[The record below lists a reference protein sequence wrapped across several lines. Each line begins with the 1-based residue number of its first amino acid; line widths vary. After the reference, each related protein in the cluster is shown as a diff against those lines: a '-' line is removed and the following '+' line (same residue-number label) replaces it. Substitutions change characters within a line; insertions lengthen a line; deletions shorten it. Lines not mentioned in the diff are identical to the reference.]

1 MSTYT
6 VTVQWMVEHGY
17 QIFDDSWT
25 TYVPEHKPELID
37 KILRYYW
44 FYEIGQETP
53 DRFRHYINEH
63 LARIMPYYD
72 QLYRSE
78 LLEIEPL
85 FDKIV
90 DEIEGVTSMSNWT
103 KDMAKRSDDVRLKA
117 MANSIKEISDR
128 SGTLIR
134 GVKGTYTESWS
145 EDTTGSKNV
154 DTDANIQRDLTTSE
168 DTTGKSDT
176 VTNDT
181 HTGKDDT
188 ITTETVTDTLN
199 SSKDTS
205 GQSDTATSA
214 TRRYSDTPQGR
225 IGSGGLAIDTMY
237 LTNYTA
243 DSGSEHVDS
252 SGNETL
258 NNTEERKTDSSSITG
273 STYTNDGTSTTDTTG
288 KKDGSED
295 EKTESHT
302 DETTTYTED
311 RHGEKSHTRKD
322 DTDQDTKERATVK
335 TFSNSSDDEKT
346 TTTGVQA
353 EKNAKNDSVSKH
365 RTIKA
370 TIVSQSEL
378 LMKFRQTFL
387 NIDDMIIK
395 ELAEDFMG
403 IF

>member
-6 VTVQWMVEHGY
+6 VTVQWLVEHGY

-25 TYVPEHKPELID
+25 TYVPEHKPDLIA

-85 FDKIV
+85 FDQIV
-90 DEIEGVTSMSNWT
+90 DEIEGVTSLSNWT
-103 KDMAKRSDDVRLKA
+103 KDMAKRSDDIRLKA

-128 SGTLIR
+128 AGTLTR

-145 EDTTGSKNV
+145 EDTTGTKNV
-154 DTDANIQRDLTTSE
+154 DTDTNIQRDLSTSE

-176 VTNDT
+176 VTKDT
-181 HTGKDDT
+181 HAGKDAT
-188 ITTETVTDTLN
+188 VTSETVKDTL
-199 SSKDTS
+199 SSTKDTT
-205 GQSDTATSA
+205 GQSDTTTSA
-214 TRRYSDTPQGR
+214 TRRYSDTPQGKV
-225 IGSGGLAIDTMY
+225 GSSGVAIDSMY

-243 DSGSEHVDS
+243 DSGSEHVTS

-258 NNTEERKTDSSSITG
+258 NSTEDRDMDGSSTTDSS
-273 STYTNDGTSTTDTTG
+273 YTKDGTATTDTTG

-295 EKTESHT
+295 EKTTSHS
-302 DETTTYTED
+302 DEDTTYKED
-311 RHGEKSHTRKD
+311 RHGEKTSASTD
-322 DTDQDTKERATVK
+322 DTDQDTKEQATVK
-335 TFSNSSDDEKT
+335 TFSNGSDDEKT

-353 EKNAKNDSVSKH
+353 EKNAKTDSVSKH